1 MAGRIEDYALIG
13 DCLSGAL
20 VGLDGSIDWLCLPRF
35 DSAAMFAALLGDD
48 SHGRWRIAPAGD
60 SVRVRRRYV
69 GESLVLETRFETPT
83 GSCRLVDAMLLG
95 TPDPDLVRIV
105 EGVSGSV
112 ELEMD
117 LTIRFDYG
125 SIVPWLRRSGDRS
138 FHAIGGPDAVEFI
151 SPVDI
156 ENRDF
161 HTRARFTVSQGE
173 RLPFLLAWHPSH
185 RDVHNEIDD
194 LVLAVERTTREWE
207 SWASRCTV
215 TGQGRDGILRSLLC
229 LKALTYRP
237 TGGIVAAPTTSLPER
252 IGGSRNWD
260 YRYCWVRDATYTLYA
275 LLLTGYRDE
284 ATAWVDW
291 LVRAVAGTPSEVN
304 IMYGLAGERRL
315 PEIELEW
322 LPGYE
327 ASRPVR
333 TGNAACEQRQLDIFG
348 ELMDT
353 AWLALKSGIPLSSTS
368 WAVFRNLIEHL
379 QTIWDQ
385 PDEGI
390 WEVRGPRKHFTHSK
404 IMAWVAFDRALKIAG
419 RAGLEAPTDEWTA
432 VRDRIRTEVCDKGFH
447 RGKNAFTQAYGEE
460 TLDAS
465 LLMLP
470 LVGFLPI
477 DDPRV
482 AGTIVAIERELLVDG
497 LVRRYDTR
505 RTDDGLDQSEGV
517 FLPCSFWLVDAYVL
531 QGRHEEARQLFERL
545 VGLQNDVGLL
555 SEEYD
560 PVGRRLLGNF
570 PQAFSHI
577 AYVNSAFHFYTEVSP
592 ARERSQEGSD
602 ARAG

>member
-482 AGTIVAIERELLVDG
+482 AGTIAAIERELLVDG

-560 PVGRRLLGNF
+560 PVGRRLVGNF

-577 AYVNSAFHFYTEVSP
+577 AYVNSAFHFYTDVSP
-592 ARERSQEGSD
+592 ARERSQESSD
-602 ARAG
+602 AGAG

>member
-20 VGLDGSIDWLCLPRF
+20 VSKDGSIDWLCLPRF
-35 DSAAMFAALLGDD
+35 DSAALFAALLGNEN
-48 SHGRWRIAPAGD
+48 HGRWRIAPAGD
-60 SVRVRRRYV
+60 SHRVRRRYL
-69 GESLVLETRFETPT
+69 GESMVLETSFETDT
-83 GSCRLVDAMLLG
+83 GSCRIIDGMLLG

-112 ELEMD
+112 DLEMD

-125 SIVPWLRRSGDRS
+125 SIVPWVQRTGPRT
-138 FHAIGGPDAVEFI
+138 FHAVGGPDALEFV

-161 HTRARFTVSQGE
+161 HTRARFTVRPGE

-185 RDVHNEIDD
+185 RMVRHEIDD
-194 LVLAVERTTREWE
+194 PCRALDQTIREWE
-207 SWASRCTV
+207 TWVSRCTV
-215 TGQGRDGILRSLLC
+215 RGEGREGIVRSLLC
-229 LKALTYRP
+229 LKTLTYKP
-237 TGGIVAAPTTSLPER
+237 TGGIVAALTTSLPEL

-275 LLLTGYRDE
+275 LVLTGYREE

-291 LVRAVAGTPSEVN
+291 LVRAVAGTPSQVN

-315 PEIELEW
+315 TELELEW

-327 ASRPVR
+327 NSRPVR
-333 TGNAACEQRQLDIFG
+333 IGNAAWGQLQLDIFG

-353 AWLALKSGIPLSSTS
+353 AWLALKTGISISSTS
-368 WAVFRNLIEHL
+368 WNVFRTMIEHL
-379 QTIWDQ
+379 ETIWDQ

-390 WEVRGPRKHFTHSK
+390 WEVRGPKKHFTHSK
-404 IMAWVAFDRALKIAG
+404 VMAWVAFDRALKIA
-419 RAGLEAPTDEWTA
+419 RQAQLQAPVDKWTA
-432 VRDRIRTEVCDKGFH
+432 IRDRIQAEVCEKGFD
-447 RGKNAFTQAYGEE
+447 RKKNSFTQSYGEE
-460 TLDAS
+460 WLDAS

-477 DDPRV
+477 EDPRI
-482 AGTIVAIERELLVDG
+482 AGTVAAIERELLADG
-497 LVRRYDTR
+497 FVFRYDTR
-505 RTDDGLDQSEGV
+505 RTEDGLEPGEGV
-517 FLPCSFWLVDAYVL
+517 FLACSFWLVDNYIL
-531 QGRHEEARQLFERL
+531 QGRQDEARQLFERL
-545 VGLQNDVGLL
+545 VALQNDVGLM

-560 PVGRRLLGNF
+560 PVSRRLIGNF

-577 AYVNSAFHFYTEVSP
+577 AYVNSAFHLYTTASP
-592 ARERSQEGSD
+592 VRERSLEGAE
-602 ARAG
+602 AR